1 MRTQST
7 LICMVMLAVIL
18 SLVGCSKDNP
28 VTAPDTP
35 EQLTLPSLSTM
46 KIDVDFFQSAQVD
59 PQSVRLGKLVKSPIA
74 TSPAASKLNYLNAA
88 VRVFFLN
95 VVAYSAL
102 AEPVAAF
109 ATAIH
114 SVPQY
119 QPDGSWLWTYVF
131 VDKNGSEYSIFLRGK
146 RMDTYVA
153 WSLEVSSNDPA
164 MILDHFLWF
173 EGQVQIDERSGYWQF
188 YEPDSSATAAVT
200 SFAASEL
207 ATSGVQTV
215 RIDWQT
221 SSAVDRRLALLIN
234 KPDDPSEGSKL
245 VFDETL
251 EMATIEFYDAS
262 TDNSGEII
270 WYREGSGSIE
280 WPDYK
285 DGVKSCWDVWQN
297 DIDCE

>member
-1 MRTQST
+1 MRTHST
-7 LICMVMLAVIL
+7 LICMVVLAVIL
-18 SLVGCSKDNP
+18 SLTGCSTDKQ
-28 VTAPDTP
+28 VTGPETP
-35 EQLTLPSLSTM
+35 EQLTLPSITTM
-46 KIDVDFFQSAQVD
+46 KMDVDFFQSAQVD
-59 PQSVRLGKLVKSPIA
+59 SQSMRLGKLVKSPA
-74 TSPAASKLNYLNAA
+74 AASPAALKLNYLNAA

-131 VDKNGSEYSIFLRGK
+131 VDNNGSEYSIFLRGK

-153 WSLEVSSNDPA
+153 WSMKVSSNDPA
-164 MILDHFLWF
+164 MLLDHFLWF
-173 EGQVQIDERSGYWQF
+173 EGEVKNDERSGYWQF
-188 YEPDSSATAAVT
+188 YEPDSSATAAAT

-207 ATSGVQTV
+207 ATSGVQSV

-221 SSAVDRRLALLIN
+221 SSAVDRRLAFLIN
-234 KPDDPSEGSKL
+234 KPDDPAEGSKL
-245 VFDETL
+245 VFDETP
-251 EMATIEFYDAS
+251 EMATIEFYDAAN
-262 TDNSGEII
+262 DNSGEII
-270 WYREGSGSIE
+270 WNREGSGSIE

-285 DGVKSCWDVWQN
+285 DGVKSCWDAWQY
-297 DIDCE
+297 DTVCE

>member
-1 MRTQST
+1 MRTHST
-7 LICMVMLAVIL
+7 LIGMVMLAVIL
-18 SLVGCSKDNP
+18 SLVGCSKDNQ
-28 VTAPDTP
+28 VTGPDTP
-35 EQLTLPSLSTM
+35 EQLTLPSVNTM
-46 KIDVDFFQSAQVD
+46 KMDVDFFQSAQVD
-59 PQSVRLGKLVKSPIA
+59 SQSVRLGKLVKSPIA
-74 TSPAASKLNYLNAA
+74 ASPAASKLNYLNAA

-153 WSLEVSSNDPA
+153 WGLEVSSNDPA

-173 EGQVQIDERSGYWQF
+173 EGEIQNDERSGYWQF
-188 YEPDSSATAAVT
+188 YEPDSTATA
-200 SFAASEL
+200 SGSEIE
-207 ATSGVQTV
+207 TSGVQTV
-215 RIDWQT
+215 RIDWQN
-221 SSAVDRRLALLIN
+221 SSAIDRQLTLLIN
-234 KPDDPSEGSKL
+234 KPGDPAEGSKL
-245 VFDETL
+245 VFNEAL
-251 EMATIEFYDAS
+251 EMATIEFYDAA
-262 TDNSGEII
+262 TGNTGEII
-270 WYREGSGSIE
+270 WNRDGSGSIE

-285 DGVKSCWDVWQN
+285 DGVKSCWDVWQV
-297 DIDCE
+297 DTVCE